1 MKIFGRTRG
10 SHQDLWWSCSIKVRP
25 SHRCDTVEVSINLCL
40 SKVTY
45 HLTPISLS
53 LSPIYTQSLL
63 LVMTS
68 QIQRSIPSPFSP
80 VRLWTENSKSDLIG
94 TAIAAPWPFCWLTS
108 KDVSPFHLTHLL
120 WIERAIGYCASRD
133 AAAARAPYRGRRPR
147 RARAS
152 DTTMFVFHRGL
163 AQVILKYQNMFIFIT
178 I

>member
-1 MKIFGRTRG
+1 
-10 SHQDLWWSCSIKVRP
+10 
-25 SHRCDTVEVSINLCL
+25 
-40 SKVTY
+40 
-45 HLTPISLS
+45 
-53 LSPIYTQSLL
+53 
-63 LVMTS
+63 MTS

-178 I
+178 IQAKIGKTEQTNFTQNIIIIIISGSPLRHIGPQWSKSR